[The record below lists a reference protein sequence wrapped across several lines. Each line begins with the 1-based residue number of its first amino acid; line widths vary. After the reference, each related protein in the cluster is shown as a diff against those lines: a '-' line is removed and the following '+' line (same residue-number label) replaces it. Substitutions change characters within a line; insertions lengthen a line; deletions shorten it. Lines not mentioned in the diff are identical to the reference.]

1 MRIRRDAP
9 SRFRPHGGAFAAHE
23 RARGRRCRA
32 TPPSFL
38 PDTRMTSSSS
48 QKFIARHR
56 APRVQIEYD
65 VELYGA
71 SRKMQLPFV
80 VGVLAELSGM
90 PAEPLPPVAER
101 GFLEIDADNFDDRL
115 KSMRPRVAFHVP
127 DAMTRAGELSVD
139 LTFER
144 LDDFTPESVA
154 RRVAPLRALLEART
168 RLKDLLTY
176 MDGKVGA
183 EDLLARLLRDPALLA
198 SVAATGRLADA
209 PSAG

>member
-1 MRIRRDAP
+1 MN
-9 SRFRPHGGAFAAHE
+9 
-23 RARGRRCRA
+23 
-32 TPPSFL
+32 
-38 PDTRMTSSSS
+38 SSSS

-71 SRKMQLPFV
+71 RRKMQIPFV
-80 VGVLAELSGM
+80 VGVLAELSGQ
-90 PAEPLPPVAER
+90 PVEPLPPVAER
-101 GFLEIDADNFDDRL
+101 RFLEIDADSFDDRL

-127 DAMTRAGELSVD
+127 DALTGAGELPVD

-144 LDDFTPESVA
+144 LEDFSPESVA
-154 RRVAPLRALLEART
+154 RRVAPLCALLEART

-183 EDLLARLLRDPALLA
+183 EELLGRLLGDPALLA
-198 SVAATGRLADA
+198 SVAQPARLTDA
-209 PSAG
+209 SSAR